1 MKILYLTC
9 WYPEPQDNGYKQRA
23 FALARALAEKH
34 AVTLVSFAFATARP
48 DEAGELASFCRA
60 VKVVPLDPYARH
72 HPGTLRTFLAAR
84 PLVSRPIA
92 EMRALVA
99 RLLQAEAFDAVI
111 AGNEMMASYA
121 MQAPPHVVKVLEEQN
136 SLARWLYERYAD
148 TSRPAAR
155 LRRWLS
161 WQKQRQYEARTFP
174 RFDLITMV
182 STADQRATQA
192 VLRDDRPPVV
202 VVPNGVDCAH
212 RRPGLAEALPDC
224 LVYNG
229 SLTYAP
235 NFDAVHYFLREVLPL
250 VRQQRPDA
258 YLVVTGAL
266 TGVNLAALPVGAGLA
281 LTGLV
286 EDVRLPVAQAMACVV
301 ALRDGGGT
309 RLKVLEAMALGTPVV
324 ATPKGA
330 AGLEV
335 VDGEHLLLAADPP
348 TFARHTLSLLQ
359 DPARRTRLAMRAR
372 RLVEERYDW
381 RAIGARF
388 VEAVERSVTAKAR
401 SAR

>member
-34 AVTLVSFAFATARP
+34 AVTLASFAFDTARP
-48 DEAGELASFCRA
+48 SEAGELASFCHA
-60 VKVVPLDPYARH
+60 VKVAPLDPYARH
-72 HPGTLRTFLAAR
+72 HPNTLRTFLSPR
-84 PLVSRPIA
+84 PLVSQPA
-92 EMRALVA
+92 PEMRELVA
-99 RLLQAEAFDAVI
+99 GLLQADDYDAVI

-121 MQAPPHVVKVLEEQN
+121 MQAPLHVAKILEEQN
-136 SLARWLYERYAD
+136 SLARWLYERHAD
-148 TSRPAAR
+148 TPQPGAR

-161 WQKQRQYEARTFP
+161 WQKQRLYEARTFP

-182 STADQRATQA
+182 SVPDQRATQA
-192 VLRDDRPPVV
+192 VLRGQRPPVI

-212 RRPGLAEALPDC
+212 RRPGLAEPLPGC

-229 SLTYAP
+229 ALTYAP
-235 NFDAVHYFLREVLPL
+235 NADAVHYFLREVFPRI
-250 VRQQRPDA
+250 RQERPDA

-266 TGVNLAALPVGAGLA
+266 TGVELTALPVTAGVV

-286 EDVRLPVAQAMACVV
+286 EDVRVPVAQAMACVV

-324 ATPKGA
+324 ATPRGA
-330 AGLEV
+330 AGLDV
-335 VDGEHLLLAADPP
+335 VDGEHLLLAADPQ
-348 TFARHTLSLLQ
+348 TFARCTLSLLQ
-359 DPARRTRLAMRAR
+359 DGALRARLAARAR

-381 RAIGARF
+381 RSIGAHF
-388 VEAVERSVTAKAR
+388 VEAVEQCVVKKRRIA
-401 SAR
+401 